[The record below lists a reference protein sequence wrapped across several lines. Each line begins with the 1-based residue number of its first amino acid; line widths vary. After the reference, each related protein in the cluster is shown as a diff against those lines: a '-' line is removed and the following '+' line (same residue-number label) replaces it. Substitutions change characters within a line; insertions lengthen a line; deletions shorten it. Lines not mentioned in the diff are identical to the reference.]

1 MNFEIIKSPNFQ
13 KKTRKTGNIK
23 FIIIHYTGMQS
34 IRASIKRLLNPKSK
48 VSCHYLIS
56 RDGRLIKMVD
66 DNKIAWHAGKSKWK
80 TYKNL
85 NFFSI
90 GIELSNKGHQFG
102 YQSYPKKQLESLSK
116 LVFFL
121 KRKYKIKYILGHSD
135 VAPMRKKDPGEKFPW
150 FKISEENKK
159 KLNTLKKDRKLFLV
173 LRKKEIRKR
182 FFTNLFKIGY
192 RYFNVLKEGKADKAV
207 IKAFQRRFRQNN
219 VNGVIDAECL
229 KISEKLANSNKI

>member
-1 MNFEIIKSPNFQ
+1 MNFEIIKSPNFL
-13 KKTRKTGNIK
+13 KKTRKNGNIK

-56 RDGRLIKMVD
+56 RDGHLIKMVD

-102 YQSYPKKQLESLSK
+102 YQSYPKKQLKRLSK

-121 KRKYKIKYILGHSD
+121 
-135 VAPMRKKDPGEKFPW
+135 
-150 FKISEENKK
+150 
-159 KLNTLKKDRKLFLV
+159 
-173 LRKKEIRKR
+173 
-182 FFTNLFKIGY
+182 
-192 RYFNVLKEGKADKAV
+192 
-207 IKAFQRRFRQNN
+207 
-219 VNGVIDAECL
+219 
-229 KISEKLANSNKI
+229 

>member
-1 MNFEIIKSPNFQ
+1 MNFEIIKSPNFL

-192 RYFNVLKEGKADKAV
+192 RYFNVLKKGKADKAV

-229 KISEKLANSNKI
+229 KISEKLANFNKI

>member
-1 MNFEIIKSPNFQ
+1 MNFEIIKSPNFL

-182 FFTNLFKIGY
+182 FFSNLFKIGY
-192 RYFNVLKEGKADKAV
+192 RYFNVLKEGKTDKAV

-229 KISEKLANSNKI
+229 KISEKLANFNKI

>member
-56 RDGRLIKMVD
+56 RDGHLIKMVD

-102 YQSYPKKQLESLSK
+102 YQSYPKKQLKRLSK

-121 KRKYKIKYILGHSD
+121 KRKYKIKYVLGHSD

-150 FKISEENKK
+150 FTISQENKK
-159 KLNTLKKDRKLFLV
+159 KLNTSKKDRKLFLV

-192 RYFNVLKEGKADKAV
+192 RYFNVLKKGKADKAV

>member
-1 MNFEIIKSPNFQ
+1 MNFEIIKSPNFL

-56 RDGRLIKMVD
+56 RDGHLIKMVD

-182 FFTNLFKIGY
+182 FFSNLFKIGY
-192 RYFNVLKEGKADKAV
+192 RYFNVLKEGKTDKAV

-229 KISEKLANSNKI
+229 KISEKLANFNKI

>member
-102 YQSYPKKQLESLSK
+102 YQSYPKKQLKRLSK

-121 KRKYKIKYILGHSD
+121 KRKYKIKYVLGHSD

-182 FFTNLFKIGY
+182 FFSNLFKIGY